1 MDKIYIQGIAKYDI
15 DDNCWY
21 KVKCSNKI
29 EGSYQ
34 EVRDWIATPLKQES
48 LVL

>member
-15 DDNCWY
+15 DDNYWY
-21 KVKCSNKI
+21 NVKCSNKI

-34 EVRDWIATPLKQES
+34 EVRDWIATPQKQES